1 MYIFVGILS
10 LDRKFN
16 FSCIVVIKADR
27 AVWVDEYLSVPEKLI
42 CLCRRNISICAG
54 KMYLSVPAKCICVE
68 EKCICLCWQNVF
80 VCVCEMY
87 CLYCKMESA
96 FPPFKSSVS
105 WRKSSNP
112 INKKYCCDSDLSAM
126 LPLVNLFQVVIW
138 SWFASARW

>member
-87 CLYCKMESA
+87 CCFAYVITGCIYAL
-96 FPPFKSSVS
+96 P
-105 WRKSSNP
+105 
-112 INKKYCCDSDLSAM
+112 LSAHKDHI
-126 LPLVNLFQVVIW
+126 LQLHTNTTNTFTNAFLQNKNLRYLV
-138 SWFASARW
+138 WFFTCPIAL